1 MDGTFRVVPRLFL
14 QLYSIHAFYKGQ
26 MQALVYFL
34 LPDKSKATYNRV
46 FAMLKEYALS
56 VGKVFQPT
64 TVQLDFEVVCLN
76 AIQESFPGAGVKGC
90 NFHFCQ
96 ALWRKAQELGLQ
108 PYYGDR
114 AVNRF
119 LKCVAALSLVPLEEI
134 DEAWLQIDSDSP
146 SADHPAFRAL
156 DRFKTYF
163 ISTWLENES
172 VFPRVLWNHYRNF
185 GARTTNH
192 IEGWHHALNGR
203 VGKRHVNLFEIVSH
217 LQKESTA
224 IKLNACYSIWAE
236 LRSLFGRSI
245 EF

>member
-1 MDGTFRVVPRLFL
+1 
-14 QLYSIHAFYKGQ
+14 

-64 TVQLDFEVVCLN
+64 TVQLDFEVACLN

-90 NFHFCQ
+90 DFHFCQ

-119 LKCVAALSLVPLEEI
+119 LKCVAASVWCSEEI
-134 DEAWLQIDSDSP
+134 DEAWLQIDGDSP
-146 SADHPAFRAL
+146 SADHPAFQAL
-156 DRFKTYF
+156 DRFKT
-163 ISTWLENES
+163 
-172 VFPRVLWNHYRNF
+172 NF

-192 IEGWHHALNGR
+192 IEDWHHALNGR

-217 LQKESTA
+217 LQKEEHGNKA
-224 IKLNACYSIWAE
+224 QRLLLDMGRAPKPVRKKYRVLNERLIRLTDQYEAQE
-236 LRSLFGRSI
+236 LSLIQYASRVAHNLYTD
-245 EF
+245 